1 MLSFKQFSILFFATL
16 IPFLFYFFGKPD
28 IAGFD
33 GYYFMNYVCHG
44 AQISTPPIA
53 LLFFSWLPCDFLIAK
68 IALFLLCFAC
78 VVFIALLGE
87 LFNQKHG
94 WKAGLVAF
102 LMPILFFTFIE
113 LENEQLAY
121 PFLFA
126 STYFFYRNQ
135 KWDKFIA
142 AGLLIFTGLGL
153 WEGAAYMA
161 IAFALSQPFFWLIG
175 IPVLAI
181 WPGPFVSKMMPDN
194 QVNENMMGRII
205 DTLEFG
211 FFGFLNPM
219 RQVLPQLLFFFAIA
233 IFNAKFSI
241 LVVPFL
247 APCLVLLIEEP
258 EKSMFWKPISKV
270 GAWLGKKTPLK
281 AKNWLSKNWKRYFWL
296 AVFCSL
302 VSQGIT
308 CMNQAMPTQEQVTEV
323 KYVIALGHGQVQN
336 DWSFGHWVA
345 FYGGVTNSHSN
356 CMLQQPWHEG
366 AILTSDWL
374 PECEQRAHF
383 SDANVYWCDV
393 VPTGAKKED

>member
-16 IPFLFYFFGKPD
+16 LPFLFYFFGKPEL
-28 IAGFD
+28 AGFD
-33 GYYFMNYVCHG
+33 GYYFMDYACHG
-44 AQISTPPIA
+44 AQINTPPIA

-68 IALFLLCFAC
+68 IVLFSCCFAC

-94 WKAGLVAF
+94 WKAGLIAF
-102 LMPILFFTFIE
+102 LAPILFFTFIE

-126 STYFFYRNQ
+126 SIYFFYRGK
-135 KWDKFIA
+135 KWDKFIS
-142 AGLLIFTGLGL
+142 AGLLVFTGLGL

-161 IAFALSQPFFWLIG
+161 VAFALTQPFFWIIG
-175 IPVLAI
+175 IPILAI
-181 WPGPFVSKMMPDN
+181 WPGQFVSKMMPDN
-194 QVNENMMGRII
+194 QVNENMMGRIM
-205 DTLEFG
+205 DTLFLG
-211 FFGFLNPM
+211 FFGLLNPL
-219 RQVLPQLLFFFAIA
+219 RKVLPQLLFFFAIA

-247 APCLVLLIEEP
+247 APCLLCLIEEP
-258 EKSMFWKPISKV
+258 EKSLFWPKLSKIRLP
-270 GAWLGKKTPLK
+270 GKIKAWLDKNFKKYVY
-281 AKNWLSKNWKRYFWL
+281 LS
-296 AVFCSL
+296 VFCAL
-302 VSQGIT
+302 ISQGMI
-308 CMNQAMPTQEQVTEV
+308 CMQNSMPSQEQISAV
-323 KYVIALGHGQVQN
+323 KYVITLGGGQVQN

-345 FYGGVTNSHSN
+345 FYGGETNSHSN
-356 CMLQQPWHEG
+356 WMLQQSWHKG

-393 VPTGAKKED
+393 VPAGAKKED